1 MFFFYIL
8 TPFTAHSQPAAN
20 RPVRYCKKLSKG
32 GPCDRVSQRELWEE
46 ERGRGAAWLAEVSPL
61 SQQDQGWH
69 WCMTLL
75 LSAAPKLGLISIK
88 ADQSGR
94 TIHGSKNLKRTRS
107 LQADLVTAN
116 GV

>member
-1 MFFFYIL
+1 
-8 TPFTAHSQPAAN
+8 
-20 RPVRYCKKLSKG
+20 
-32 GPCDRVSQRELWEE
+32 
-46 ERGRGAAWLAEVSPL
+46 
-61 SQQDQGWH
+61 
-69 WCMTLL
+69 MTLL